1 MEFSQ
6 LTVISGGRR
15 GSCRVK
21 AKFAHILFEVV
32 KSNKI
37 VDIQD
42 LLMKAT
48 LDSVFRVSFGVE
60 LDSMSGSNE
69 QGKNFIAAFDDA
81 NAMTLWRY
89 VDILWKIKRFLNIET
104 EAKKTEQMSTPKVD
118 LSVSESPFSV
128 QMRLLLL
135 LQSHKA

>member
-1 MEFSQ
+1 MELSQ
-6 LTVISGGRR
+6 LTVISGGSR

-21 AKFAHILFEVV
+21 AKFAHILSEVV

-48 LDSVFRVSFGVE
+48 LDSVFRVAFGVE

-104 EAKKTEQMSTPKVD
+104 EAKKIEQMNTPKVD
-118 LSVSESPFSV
+118 LSVSESPLSV

-135 LQSHKA
+135 LQSQKA

>member
-6 LTVISGGRR
+6 LMVISGGNR

-21 AKFAHILFEVV
+21 AKFAHILSEVI

-48 LDSVFRVSFGVE
+48 LDFVFRVAFGVE

-104 EAKKTEQMSTPKVD
+104 EAKKTEQMLTPKVD
-118 LSVSESPFSV
+118 LSVSKSPFSV

-135 LQSHKA
+135 LQSQKA